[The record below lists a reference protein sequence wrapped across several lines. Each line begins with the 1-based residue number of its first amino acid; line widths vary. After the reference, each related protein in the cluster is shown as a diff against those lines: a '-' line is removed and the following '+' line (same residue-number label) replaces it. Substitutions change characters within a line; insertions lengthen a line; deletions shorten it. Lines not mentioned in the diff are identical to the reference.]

1 MAYFL
6 LYGRDLR
13 RAGYRPFDVVRVYA
27 LNLLLVGANLAGVL
41 KSLHQ
46 ASTGKRTAFH
56 RTPKVAGRT
65 AAPPIHVVLPVA
77 ALVYLGLAILWDGIA
92 GNLLHAALSAG
103 NALSSATRSGPS
115 SAGGRRARTRH
126 RCWRGCRGP
135 SSAGLG

>member
-1 MAYFL
+1 MTAVAYFL

-103 NALSSATRSGPS
+103 NALLLGYAIRTFVGWRAAREDTAPLLARLSGS
-115 SAGGRRARTRH
+115 
-126 RCWRGCRGP
+126 
-135 SSAGLG
+135 